1 MSFRC
6 DRVPG
11 LPLFDTLQSQKNI
24 NGKHSK
30 ILFNVF
36 LMYEKFLENEAAEEI
51 NCQLNSKKSCNFP
64 RNALIAG
71 TF

>member
-24 NGKHSK
+24 NVEHSK
-30 ILFNVF
+30 ILFNV
-36 LMYEKFLENEAAEEI
+36 LLIYKKILENEVAEEI
-51 NCQLNSKKSCNFP
+51 NCQLNSKESLNFP
-64 RNALIAG
+64 RNTPIVGA
-71 TF
+71 F